1 MAFLKDAFW
10 QIDGFIF
17 PRRFHSRFLRMLT
30 DDLNGALVGAEPEE
44 NGMAHL
50 GLTRPLGK
58 FYLPH
63 ELGNE
68 PRGRL
73 LVRNFFIERLLVS
86 A

>member
-1 MAFLKDAFW
+1 MAFLKDAFR

-50 GLTRPLGK
+50 GL
-58 FYLPH
+58 
-63 ELGNE
+63 
-68 PRGRL
+68 L
-73 LVRNFFIERLLVS
+73 LVHSVNFTSTSWE
-86 A
+86 